1 MPSHRVTAPFLAV
14 AIACAGAALAQSTLP
29 PKVVA
34 PEKLAGYWTMVH
46 SSVEADVPNIAK
58 NIDRPGCATVSF
70 VVGSDGNTSS
80 IKVQR
85 AVPEGDFRQIAESMA
100 KNLHFEPT
108 VSNAGRQSVMS
119 WLIFPFNLPSD
130 PVARKAVMQP
140 CVIDKLDAKTP

>member
-1 MPSHRVTAPFLAV
+1 MPCRHVVIAAI
-14 AIACAGAALAQSTLP
+14 AIACSGIVAAQSIAP
-29 PKVVA
+29 PKVVV

-70 VVGSDGNTSS
+70 VVGGDGNTSG

-85 AVPEGDFRQIAESMA
+85 VVPEGDFRQIAESMA

-108 VSNAGRQSVMS
+108 MSNAGRQAVMS
-119 WLIFPFNLPSD
+119 WLIFPFNLPAD
-130 PVARKAVMQP
+130 PTARTAVMQP
-140 CVIDKLDAKTP
+140 CAIDKLDAKST

>member
-1 MPSHRVTAPFLAV
+1 MQCRHVVIAAF
-14 AIACAGAALAQSTLP
+14 AIACSGIVAAQSTAP

-34 PEKLAGYWTMVH
+34 PEKLAGYWSMVH

-58 NIDRPGCATVSF
+58 NIDQPGCATVSF
-70 VVGSDGNTSS
+70 VVGGDGNTSS

-85 AVPEGDFRQIAESMA
+85 VVPEGDFRQIAESMA

-108 VSNAGRQSVMS
+108 VSNAGRQAVMS

-130 PVARKAVMQP
+130 AAARTAVMQR
-140 CVIDKLDAKTP
+140 CAIDKLDAKTP

>member
-1 MPSHRVTAPFLAV
+1 MPSHCVKAPFVAVAV
-14 AIACAGAALAQSTLP
+14 AIAGVALAQSTLP

-34 PEKLAGYWTMVH
+34 PEKLAGYWSMVH

-70 VVGSDGNTSS
+70 VVGNNGNTAS
-80 IKVQR
+80 IKVER
-85 AVPEGDFRQIAESMA
+85 VVPEGDFRQIAESMA

-108 VSNAGRQSVMS
+108 LSNAGRQSVKS

-130 PVARKAVMQP
+130 AAARKAVMQS
-140 CVIDKLDAKTP
+140 CVIDKLDATTP